1 MSNTERESMTESK
14 EDVPD
19 WMHLSKN
26 EELLWSGH
34 QSMWTYLP
42 TYLTGAILIV
52 AAAALP
58 ILEVSL
64 PASIPATIL
73 GVSAVLVILGI
84 GVLVLTY
91 LQYRT
96 HLYAITSE
104 QVFHR
109 RGILSRNIDQVR
121 MEQVQNT
128 SCNQSI
134 VERLLSF
141 GTVQL
146 DTAGTANIEL
156 NLWGIHRPRKV
167 NRIVTNRLNEM
178 STADRN
184 QPAQENTQ
192 TA

>member
-1 MSNTERESMTESK
+1 MTEPK
-14 EDVPD
+14 EDVPE

-34 QSMWTYLP
+34 QSMWTYIP
-42 TYLTGAILIV
+42 TYLTGAILIA

-64 PASIPATIL
+64 PVAIPATIL
-73 GVSAVLVILGI
+73 GVSVVLVALGI

-109 RGILSRNIDQVR
+109 SGILSRNIDQVR

-134 VERLLSF
+134 VKRLLSF

-146 DTAGTANIEL
+146 DTAGTASVEL
-156 NLWGIHRPRKV
+156 NLWGIHCPRKV

-178 STADRN
+178 STADRD
-184 QPAQENTQ
+184 QPAQENAQ

>member
-1 MSNTERESMTESK
+1 MSNTEGEPMTEPK
-14 EDVPD
+14 EDVPE

-34 QSMWTYLP
+34 QSMWTYIP
-42 TYLTGAILIV
+42 TYLTGAILIA

-64 PASIPATIL
+64 PAAIPATIL
-73 GVSAVLVILGI
+73 GVSVVLVALGI

-96 HLYAITSE
+96 HFYAITSE

-109 RGILSRNIDQVR
+109 SGILSRNIDQVR

-146 DTAGTANIEL
+146 DTAGTASVEL

-178 STADRN
+178 STADRD
-184 QPAQENTQ
+184 QAAQENAQ

>member
-1 MSNTERESMTESK
+1 MAEPQ
-14 EDVPD
+14 EDVPE
-19 WMHLSKN
+19 WMQLSKN

-34 QSMWTYLP
+34 QSMWTYIP
-42 TYLTGAILIV
+42 TYLTGAILIA

-73 GVSAVLVILGI
+73 GVSVVLVALGI

-109 RGILSRNIDQVR
+109 SGILSRNIDQVR

-156 NLWGIHRPRKV
+156 DLWGIHRPRKV

-178 STADRN
+178 STADRD
-184 QPAQENTQ
+184 QPAQENAQ

>member
-1 MSNTERESMTESK
+1 MSESQH
-14 EDVPD
+14 DVPE
-19 WMHLSKN
+19 WMHLSEN
-26 EELLWSGH
+26 EELLWSGL
-34 QSMWTYLP
+34 QSRWTYIP
-42 TYLTGAILIV
+42 TYLTGAILIA

-58 ILEVSL
+58 ILGVSL
-64 PASIPATIL
+64 PSTIPATIP
-73 GVSAVLVILGI
+73 GVSVVLVALGI

-96 HLYAITSE
+96 HLYAVTTE

-109 RGILSRNIDQVR
+109 SGILSRNIDQVR

-128 SCNQSI
+128 SCSQSV

-146 DTAGTANIEL
+146 DTAGTANVEL
-156 NLWGIHRPRKV
+156 NLWEIPRPRRV
-167 NRIVTNRLNEM
+167 NRIVTTRLNEM
-178 STADRN
+178 STASRE

>member
-1 MSNTERESMTESK
+1 MSNTEGEPMAEPQ
-14 EDVPD
+14 EDVPE
-19 WMHLSKN
+19 WMQLSKN

-34 QSMWTYLP
+34 QSMWTYIP
-42 TYLTGAILIV
+42 TYLAGAILIA

-64 PASIPATIL
+64 PASMPATIL
-73 GVSAVLVILGI
+73 GVSVVLVALGI

-91 LQYRT
+91 FQYRT

-109 RGILSRNIDQVR
+109 SGILSRNIDQVR

-178 STADRN
+178 STADRD
-184 QPAQENTQ
+184 QPAQENAQ